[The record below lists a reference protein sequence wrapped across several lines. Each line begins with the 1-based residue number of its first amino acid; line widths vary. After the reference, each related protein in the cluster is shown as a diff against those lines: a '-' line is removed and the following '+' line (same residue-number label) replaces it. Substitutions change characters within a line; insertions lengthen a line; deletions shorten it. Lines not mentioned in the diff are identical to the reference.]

1 MNHVLF
7 ATMLPATGLVAM
19 GGAMVCNYCGLSLEE
34 DCLGNSTKTL
44 TCVVNQSYYTQ
55 TLNLTSFVFSTK
67 GCVDTNQCGTSEVLT
82 VFNATVRLSTSCC
95 TTDQC
100 NGATSLDVGLP
111 AVIIAALVA
120 VWSS

>member
-1 MNHVLF
+1 MTSAYTNTPTTTS
-7 ATMLPATGLVAM
+7 ANTPPPPPPQCLP

-34 DCLGNSTKTL
+34 DCLGNST
-44 TCVVNQSYYTQ
+44 Q
-55 TLNLTSFVFSTK
+55 TMTYLTSSVYRTK
-67 GCVDTNQCGTSEVLT
+67 GCVDNSQCDRMELLT
-82 VFNATVRLSTSCC
+82 GFNATVRLSTECC

>member
-1 MNHVLF
+1 MMNHVLF
-7 ATMLPATGLVAM
+7 ATMLTAGLVAM

-34 DCLGNSTKTL
+34 DCLGNSTQTM
-44 TCVVNQSYYTQ
+44 TCRANQSCYIQ
-55 TLNLTSFVFSTK
+55 TLNLTSSVYRTK
-67 GCVDTNQCGTSEVLT
+67 GCVDNSQCDRMELLT
-82 VFNATVRLSTSCC
+82 GFNATVRLSTECC